1 MATHCHGVWRTPA
14 CSGLASHPPASELG
28 LCGPTPRTPRGSG
41 RAAPGLLVQ
50 ESSRPRVP
58 APFWGLS
65 PSCCSSWKG
74 LVSQHLSPGWQGDD
88 IGWLPRSPVSARV
101 PTAGLAGPSLSPPS
115 NLSGPCSDPSP
126 PVPIATGPLGGCW
139 PWRGVSVPSCAGGW
153 CRLARCSGT
162 RSAAGVGAAFPAK
175 ASGPAKAAQ
184 RSCPPAPP
192 QVERVRQW
200 EARQLQNIEEAT
212 WHELT
217 VEDDPPDTV
226 PWTAM
231 AD

>member
-1 MATHCHGVWRTPA
+1 MGVAWPVAGPLPAQLCASLTPASAARPAPWPGVQLLLSSCPSGLPVATHCHGVWRTPA

-88 IGWLPRSPVSARV
+88 IGWLPRSPVSA
-101 PTAGLAGPSLSPPS
+101 LAFPPQAWLGPPCPLPATSLDPAQTHLPLSP
-115 NLSGPCSDPSP
+115 
-126 PVPIATGPLGGCW
+126 
-139 PWRGVSVPSCAGGW
+139 
-153 CRLARCSGT
+153 
-162 RSAAGVGAAFPAK
+162 
-175 ASGPAKAAQ
+175 
-184 RSCPPAPP
+184 
-192 QVERVRQW
+192 
-200 EARQLQNIEEAT
+200 
-212 WHELT
+212 
-217 VEDDPPDTV
+217 
-226 PWTAM
+226 
-231 AD
+231 